1 MADEPRYKNA
11 RDHGMGWGTIIP
23 NADYTKGL
31 EHSGVEFEVHKAVP
45 HNIVVCDV
53 KGNTSSSIPITA
65 EQLEKLKTAN
75 RTPDGFKNA
84 NCLTYEDVMKPE
96 EKTAAPVAA
105 PSPPPAPP
113 PAPVPVAQAAPPVPV
128 VINVPPESQSVSS
141 SAQSV
146 LPYKGP
152 PIPLDSILPEP
163 AQSSNKRA
171 KAQKPGHER
180 VQFSGPFGKLTV
192 LYNEVFR
199 YDIYLVLRQVR
210 EDGLFYEA
218 PAGQEIIEVRWNNC
232 IFGCLSGPHIV
243 MPDQKTALTIL
254 LIDGAYSR
262 EVGPADGQGRQP

>member
-53 KGNTSSSIPITA
+53 KGNTSSSTPITA
-65 EQLEKLKTAN
+65 EQLERLKKANCTA
-75 RTPDGFKNA
+75 DGLKNA
-84 NCLTYEDVMKPE
+84 SCLTYEDVMKPE
-96 EKTAAPVAA
+96 PVKLEKQVEAPKVE
-105 PSPPPAPP
+105 
-113 PAPVPVAQAAPPVPV
+113 VPPVPV
-128 VINVPPESQSVSS
+128 VVAPAAPVSMSVAAATQAVISSDTLTPPSKAKRRGKSSESGVQEAV
-141 SAQSV
+141 V
-146 LPYKGP
+146 K
-152 PIPLDSILPEP
+152 
-163 AQSSNKRA
+163 K
-171 KAQKPGHER
+171 ER

-192 LYNEVFR
+192 LYNQVFR
-199 YDIYLVLRQVR
+199 YDIYLVLVQVQ

-218 PAGQEIIEVRWNNC
+218 PTGQEIIEVTWNNS

-254 LIDGAYSR
+254 LVDGAYTR
-262 EVGPADGQGRQP
+262 KVEPENGKGRQP